1 MKALNKRVLVIDD
14 DPDFLQLVRAL
25 LQRVVAEV
33 LVEGDA
39 ASGLDAVRAR
49 RPDLI
54 LCDVDMPGISG
65 FELRRRLRADP
76 LLAEL
81 PFLFISRRTSTA
93 DHLEG
98 LRLGATDYLTKPV
111 SPEALIARVIHLL
124 DRAEAGAPDLLLD
137 EAEHDAQI
145 ASGSLSALPL
155 VELLQ
160 VLEAGAASGVLA
172 LDGQGVAGRMVL
184 SGGVVAAAD
193 AGAMSG
199 EDAALTLLGL
209 REGRFSFQRGPASSA
224 GQGLQVRALLMDAA
238 WIEDE
243 LTQLGAQAPLPDA
256 VIEIAR
262 PAGASALFPGSEA
275 WQALVADEAGAPRSL
290 SLLAEA
296 IGIGVLRARVLV
308 GHGVKNG
315 CLVIR

>member
-65 FELRRRLRADP
+65 FELRRKLRADP

-81 PFLFISRRTSTA
+81 PFLFISRRTSAA
-93 DHLEG
+93 DHLQG

-111 SPEALIARVIHLL
+111 DPEAMIARVIHLL
-124 DRAEAGAPDLLLD
+124 DRGEPGSVGFLVDDAD
-137 EAEHDAQI
+137 EEPMAT
-145 ASGSLSALPL
+145 GSLAALPL

-160 VLEAGAASGVLA
+160 VLEAGASSGVLA
-172 LDGQGVAGRMVL
+172 LDGQGVAGRLVL
-184 SGGVVAAAD
+184 SAGLVSAAD